1 MKPIVYIVD
10 DDDAMRTALSQL
22 LINDGLRVA
31 AFADGQSFLEN
42 CDQDS
47 AGCVLLDQ
55 AMPEMTGEEVQAR
68 LIERGISIPVLFLT
82 GHADIPTAV
91 NVVKSG
97 AVDFLE
103 KPIRGD
109 VLLKRVRRALL
120 KDSEQRQADR
130 EVRDIRER
138 YERLSPREREV
149 MAHVVAGLSNKEIAR
164 KLNISHRTVEIHR
177 IHTMQKMGANNLP
190 TLVKFA
196 AFCTPVS

>member
-10 DDDAMRTALSQL
+10 DDDAMRNALSQL

-31 AFADGQSFLEN
+31 AYADGPSFLED
-42 CDQDS
+42 CDEDS
-47 AGCVLLDQ
+47 QGCVLLDQ
-55 AMPEMTGEEVQAR
+55 AMPGMTGEQVQAQ
-68 LIERGISIPVLFLT
+68 LIDRGIPIAVLFLT

-109 VLLKRVRRALL
+109 ELLKRVRRALVM
-120 KDSEQRQADR
+120 DSERRQADR
-130 EVRDIRER
+130 EAREIRDR

-149 MAHVVAGLSNKEIAR
+149 MAYVVAGLSNKEIAR

-196 AFCTPVS
+196 AMCSPTN